1 MAAQSK
7 ITIIN
12 RLQER
17 GIASE
22 LYKLGMLN
30 TKLIFYANAYNYY
43 DALLKTTAEER
54 AEAIKRTAKRFGVDR
69 QTIYNVI
76 KEMETPIEIDVQKL
90 LLNPS
95 VQ

>member
-1 MAAQSK
+1 MAAHSK
-7 ITIIN
+7 IQIIN

-17 GIASE
+17 GIAGE

-43 DALLKTTAEER
+43 DALLKTTDHER
-54 AEAIKRTAKRFGVDR
+54 HEAIKQTATRFKVDR

-76 KEMETPIEIDVQKL
+76 KEMESPADVDVQKL
-90 LLNPS
+90 LLINAA
-95 VQ
+95 

>member
-7 ITIIN
+7 IQIIN

-17 GIASE
+17 GIAGE

-43 DALLKTTAEER
+43 DALMKTSD
-54 AEAIKRTAKRFGVDR
+54 EAPSEIVKRTAKRFGVNER
-69 QTIYNVI
+69 TVYRLIR
-76 KEMETPIEIDVQKL
+76 EMESPAPVDINRL
-90 LLNPS
+90 LAA
-95 VQ
+95 

>member
-7 ITIIN
+7 IQIIN

-17 GIASE
+17 GIAGE

-43 DALLKTTAEER
+43 DALTKTTDEER
-54 AEAIKRTAKRFGVDR
+54 HEAIKRTAKRFGVCR
-69 QTIYNVI
+69 HTIYKVI
-76 KEMETPIEIDVQKL
+76 KEMESRAEVNTDNLFYCV
-90 LLNPS
+90 
-95 VQ
+95 

>member
-7 ITIIN
+7 IQIIN

-17 GIASE
+17 GIAGE

-43 DALLKTTAEER
+43 DALLKTTDEER
-54 AEAIKRTAKRFGVDR
+54 STAIKQTAKRFGVDAR
-69 QTIYNVI
+69 TIYNVI
-76 KEMETPIEIDVQKL
+76 WEMEAVVEFDFEKVLSIKAA
-90 LLNPS
+90 
-95 VQ
+95 